1 MPNIVYIATSLDGY
15 IAKKDGGIDWLL
27 EIPNPEESDFGFG
40 EFMKNIDA
48 VAMGRNTF
56 EVVAAFDIWPYTKLV
71 FVLSSTLK
79 SIPEKLIGKA
89 ELIQGDPISVLKELN
104 SRNYF
109 NLYVDGG
116 KTIQQFL
123 KLNLIDEMIIT
134 QIPILLGEGIPLFG
148 ALAKEQ
154 KFKLIK
160 SEILVNALVKNH
172 YVKIKNN

>member
-48 VAMGRNTF
+48 IVMGRNTF
-56 EVVAAFDIWPYTKLV
+56 EIVITFDTWPYPKPV
-71 FVLSSTLK
+71 FVLSSTLN
-79 SIPEKLIGKA
+79 SVPEKLIGKV
-89 ELIQGDPISVLKELN
+89 ELIKGDPLSVLKELN

-109 NLYVDGG
+109 NLYIDGG

-123 KLNLIDEMIIT
+123 KLNLIGEMIIT

-148 ALAKEQ
+148 SLAKEQ
-154 KFKLIK
+154 KFKLKK
-160 SEILVNALVKNH
+160 SEVLINALVKNH
-172 YVKIKNN
+172 YIKI